1 MRSRLAAL
9 LGNWRAERPVP
20 LVKRHGR
27 SDTAS
32 FARED
37 MILDLGTGEDV
48 PAVFVRPHGA
58 GRYPAI
64 LYCHAHGARYEIGAR
79 ELTEGRP
86 ALLAPPYAEALTGAG
101 FAALCVEMPTFG
113 ARATRTESALAKAL
127 LWRGET
133 LFGQMLR
140 ELAGGLDHLVRRPDV
155 DAARIAAF
163 GASMGATHAFWLA
176 ALDPRI
182 AAVAHMLSFAD
193 LETLIAGGGHDLHGI
208 YMTVPGLCRDF
219 RTGEIAGLV
228 APRPQ
233 LACVGALD
241 PLTLPAA
248 VAIAAGDA
256 AGAYARQGASESWQ
270 LLTAADSGHAET
282 PQMRGAVLDF
292 LARALLSGQDQG

>member
-1 MRSRLAAL
+1 VRARLAAL
-9 LGNWRAERPVP
+9 LGGWRADRPTPVF
-20 LVKRHGR
+20 KRTSR
-27 SDTAS
+27 ADTDA
-32 FARED
+32 FMRED
-37 MILDLGTGEDV
+37 LTLDLGTGEDV
-48 PAVFVRPHGA
+48 PAVFVRPHGD
-58 GRYPAI
+58 GRYPAV

-86 ALLAPPYAEALTGAG
+86 ALLAPPYAAALTEAG

-113 ARATRTESALAKAL
+113 ARAARTESALAKAL

-133 LFGQMLR
+133 LFGLMLR
-140 ELAGGLDHLVRRPDV
+140 ELAGGLDHLARRPDV

-176 ALDPRI
+176 ALDERI

-193 LETLIAGGGHDLHGI
+193 LETLITSGGHDLHGI
-208 YMTVPGLCRDF
+208 YMTVPGLCREI

-241 PLTLPAA
+241 PLTPPD
-248 VAIAAGDA
+248 AIAAAAHDA
-256 AGAYARQGASESWQ
+256 AAAYARSGAPDAWR
-270 LLTAADSGHAET
+270 LLTAVASGHLET
-282 PQMRGAVLDF
+282 PAMRGAVLDF
-292 LARALLSGQDQG
+292 LTRTLRPAPNQG